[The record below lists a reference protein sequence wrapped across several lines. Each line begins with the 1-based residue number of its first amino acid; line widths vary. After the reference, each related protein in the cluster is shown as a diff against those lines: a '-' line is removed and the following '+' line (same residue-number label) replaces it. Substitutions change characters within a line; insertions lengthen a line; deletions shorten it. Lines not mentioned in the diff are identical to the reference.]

1 MAAYSFVTHWRF
13 AAPLEQVWQEL
24 DAADRYTEWWPAI
37 RAYRDLTPE
46 IHGLG
51 ARAERVV
58 RGVLPYELRYT
69 TTVTRY
75 VPPREIAYDAA
86 GDLNGNGRFVLRDEA
101 GETHVTFDWNVS
113 TAGFWLNLLAPFL
126 KPLFAWNH
134 NWVMTQGERG
144 LAARLRGMQPPRE
157 APGGVTP
164 PTRVPRSPPLTTAAP
179 PLPP

>member
-24 DAADRYTEWWPAI
+24 DAAERYTDWWPAI
-37 RAYRDLTPE
+37 RDYYDLTPE

-58 RGVLPYELRYT
+58 RGILPYELRYM
-69 TTVTRY
+69 TTVTKY

-86 GDLNGNGRFVLRDEA
+86 R
-101 GETHVTFDWNVS
+101 ETPTVIN
-113 TAGFWLNLLAPFL
+113 
-126 KPLFAWNH
+126 
-134 NWVMTQGERG
+134 
-144 LAARLRGMQPPRE
+144 
-157 APGGVTP
+157 P
-164 PTRVPRSPPLTTAAP
+164 PTRVPRNPPLTTAAP